1 MFLVT
6 YIFQRIRFRKS
17 IGSVNEKYYSYRY
30 TKVLSSIRLYNF
42 HFIITLLGYVEI
54 FWLLFL
60 YEITLWVTNAC
71 LRTFHYL
78 GTMLYLFI
86 ATICVTLTKVQI
98 KFSSNDVV
106 RTAICTCT
114 HYVEHR
120 YPILLFIKI
129 FIEILLRKVLYH
141 FYETP
146 DKG

>member
-1 MFLVT
+1 MRNNIHIT
-6 YIFQRIRFRKS
+6 
-17 IGSVNEKYYSYRY
+17 RY
-30 TKVLSSIRLYNF
+30 DF
-42 HFIITLLGYVEI
+42 HFIITMLGHVEI

-60 YEITLWVTNAC
+60 HETTLWVTNAC

-129 FIEILLRKVLYH
+129 FIELLLTKVLYH

>member
-1 MFLVT
+1 MLT
-6 YIFQRIRFRKS
+6 
-17 IGSVNEKYYSYRY
+17 SV
-30 TKVLSSIRLYNF
+30 RLYNF

-60 YEITLWVTNAC
+60 HEITLWVTNAC

-129 FIEILLRKVLYH
+129 FIELLPRKVLYY

>member
-1 MFLVT
+1 MKNTIHIV
-6 YIFQRIRFRKS
+6 
-17 IGSVNEKYYSYRY
+17 KY
-30 TKVLSSIRLYNF
+30 VLTLMRLYKF

-60 YEITLWVTNAC
+60 HEITLWVTNAC

-120 YPILLFIKI
+120 YPILLFYQNIYRNI
-129 FIEILLRKVLYH
+129 A
-141 FYETP
+141 YE
-146 DKG
+146 GVVSFL

>member
-1 MFLVT
+1 M
-6 YIFQRIRFRKS
+6 
-17 IGSVNEKYYSYRY
+17 
-30 TKVLSSIRLYNF
+30 RLYNF

-60 YEITLWVTNAC
+60 HEITLWVTNAC

-120 YPILLFIKI
+120 YPILLFYQNIYRNI
-129 FIEILLRKVLYH
+129 AY
-141 FYETP
+141 
-146 DKG
+146 KGVVSFL

>member
-106 RTAICTCT
+106 SNASFIF
-114 HYVEHR
+114 VEHL
-120 YPILLFIKI
+120 ISLFTTAEMYWVIVKRRDI
-129 FIEILLRKVLYH
+129 DWALHLR
-141 FYETP
+141 
-146 DKG
+146 